1 MKDKIRVLVVDD
13 VTETRDNTWD
23 FILSRGYPNRREAA
37 NGEQALKKV
46 EQLTPDIILMD
57 VNMPIMDGITATEK
71 SPLIILRQQ

>member
-13 VTETRDNTWD
+13 VTETRDNTRRL
-23 FILSRGYPNRREAA
+23 LSFAEDIQIVGEAA

-71 SPLIILRQQ
+71 SP